1 LRTSLIAAAIC
12 STLGASGVLATITW
26 QAPVDRMTIGARMPA
41 QVAAQSLVLTA
52 ANAYIDTRAAKLALR
67 ASADAGR
74 AATAEK
80 ERVRKRPVFALFERK
95 CLKRV
100 SKRRNARLVHVR
112 CSPLQNAP
120 ADNAVAAA
128 ELTSPAAMRL
138 REAATR
144 RPERTFTR

>member
-74 AATAEK
+74 AALG
-80 ERVRKRPVFALFERK
+80 ERARKRPIFVLFDRK
-95 CLKRV
+95 CLKLV
-100 SKRRNARLVHVR
+100 STRRYARLVHVR

-128 ELTSPAAMRL
+128 ELTSPMAMRL